1 MHIEKKVIGT
11 KKKKKFVT
19 IILVLKIFIIIATF
33 LALFHALSI
42 SVIFNF
48 ELLFTNEVSWK

>member
-11 KKKKKFVT
+11 KKKKTFVT
-19 IILVLKIFIIIATF
+19 IILVLNNFIIIATF
-33 LALFHALSI
+33 LALST